1 MAEDNKLD
9 VLERIEKTISKIR
22 LYIQARVLPRCKINI
37 LGSTECVF
45 KSVPTLG
52 KGTDSFHR

>member
-22 LYIQARVLPRCKINI
+22 PYIQADGGDVQLVDYKDGVVTVKM
-37 LGSTECVF
+37 LGACA
-45 KSVPTLG
+45 G
-52 KGTDSFHR
+52 